1 VRTIRAAKARMAP
14 GARLLCVANTVRPE
28 VDGTTRTVVEMRTK
42 RWRYRLDDGTES
54 WGDWPAGIEILD
66 DDTIRLPLGG
76 PGRHVTLRFV
86 ATADDAAERWYLV
99 RWEIDLE
106 AAGPV
111 EAARKALAIQRDP
124 SSLATFF
131 TVRPVGDDGA
141 EAEIDID
148 LLRTPGNEPDR

>member
-1 VRTIRAAKARMAP
+1 MRTIRDAKARMVP

-28 VDGTTRTVVEMRTK
+28 LDGTTRTVVEMRAT

-54 WGDWPAGIEILD
+54 WGQWRAGITVVD
-66 DDTIRLPLGG
+66 ADTITVPLGG

-86 ATADDAAERWYLV
+86 DTAEAAKRWYLV

-106 AAGPV
+106 AASAV
-111 EAARKALAIQRDP
+111 DAARKALSIQRDP

-141 EAEIDID
+141 QAEVDID
-148 LLRTPGNEPDR
+148 LLTTPGNETDR